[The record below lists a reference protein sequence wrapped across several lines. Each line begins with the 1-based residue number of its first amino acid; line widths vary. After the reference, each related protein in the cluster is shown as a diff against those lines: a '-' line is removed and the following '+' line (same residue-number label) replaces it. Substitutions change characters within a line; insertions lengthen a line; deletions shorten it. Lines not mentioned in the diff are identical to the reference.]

1 MAAKKKQVNEVFE
14 TMKQETRERMAQQG
28 LFDDH
33 PTSNP
38 LNGIV
43 DDLTPDTAAEDS
55 AEASEPVEVPEP
67 KAPATP
73 KAEAPAMPA
82 EPVIEARPDTEEA
95 RLTTE
100 MEQMQMHARAGS
112 EQALIAEL
120 TEILKVPKPRDAL
133 MTFSMYTVGQFTRR
147 YFILDVD
154 GAAYRKA
161 WEVFKERTQS
171 TDATR
176 FMDLI
181 FHILNTDMPRLHR
194 NVDWVPLN

>member
-43 DDLTPDTAAEDS
+43 DDLTPDTAAEGP
-55 AEASEPVEVPEP
+55 AEVPEPVEASEPAA
-67 KAPATP
+67 KARP

-154 GAAYRKA
+154 GAAYRRA